1 MAFNIDAQPHNAD
14 WTKHNWRLPPYK
26 SEKFMDYL
34 ERTGMTLEEFR
45 QLPIYKFAVEN
56 GKIVD
61 DEWVGGEESNN
72 NK

>member
-1 MAFNIDAQPHNAD
+1 MAFNIDAQPHNTD

-45 QLPIYKFAVEN
+45 QLLIYKFAVEK

-61 DEWVGGEESNN
+61 DEWVGDD
-72 NK
+72 

>member
-26 SEKFMDYL
+26 SEEFMDYL
-34 ERTGMTLEEFR
+34 ESTGMTLEEFR
-45 QLPIYKFAVEN
+45 QLPIYKFAVEQ

-61 DEWVGGEESNN
+61 DEWVGGDED
-72 NK
+72 K